1 MSRSVIFVLTFL
13 FAATTSFAGKI
24 ERATEA
30 VSPKEAKSM
39 EIDGNLGA
47 GTFKITTDNIT
58 ELAMFD
64 IEYDDRAV
72 RYNVDYYEKGERG
85 ILTFESDRRGNWNA
99 NGEENKWNIVLSD
112 KYESILNLDIGACDA
127 KFDFG
132 GLPLRELN
140 IDMGA
145 ASGLIEF
152 SKPNPIRMD
161 DFKMD
166 AGASSLDM
174 GMIGNANFGK
184 FEFNGGV
191 GSFNLDFRGKYEGE
205 SEISIEIGLG
215 SAEITL
221 PASIPI
227 RIESGESIWL
237 SSVEFHGD
245 PALNIEDDE
254 YESEDFE
261 KSKTRIILH
270 LIIGLGSADVYFKN

>member
-1 MSRSVIFVLTFL
+1 MRKLIITALILV
-13 FAATTSFAGKI
+13 FAVSTSLAGKV

-30 VSPKEAKSM
+30 VSPKEAKTM
-39 EIDGNLGA
+39 EIDGDLGA
-47 GTFKITTDNIT
+47 GTFKIATDNIS

-64 IEYDDRAV
+64 IEYDDRVV

-85 ILTFESDRRGNWNA
+85 ILTFESDRRGDMSSH
-99 NGEENKWNIVLSD
+99 GEENNWNIVLSN
-112 KYESILNLDIGACDA
+112 KYESIINLHIGACDA

-145 ASGLIEF
+145 ASGVIEF

-161 DFKMD
+161 EFKMD
-166 AGASSLDM
+166 AGASSLNM
-174 GMIGNANFGK
+174 GMIGNANFTR

-191 GSFNLDFRGKYEGE
+191 GSFDLDFRGKYEGE

-215 SAEITL
+215 SAEIIL
-221 PASIPI
+221 PAGVPI

-237 SSVEFHGD
+237 SSVDIHGET
-245 PALNIEDDE
+245 PLNIEDDE

-261 KSKTRIILH
+261 ESKTRIILH

>member
-1 MSRSVIFVLTFL
+1 MRKSVIFILTFL
-13 FAATTSFAGKI
+13 LAVTTAFAGRV

-30 VSPKEAKSM
+30 VSPKEAKTM
-39 EIDGNLGA
+39 EIDGDLGA

-64 IEYDDRAV
+64 IEYDDRVV
-72 RYNVDYYEKGERG
+72 RYDVDYYEKGERG
-85 ILTFESDRRGNWNA
+85 ILTFESDRRGDISA
-99 NGEENKWNIVLSD
+99 KSEENNWNIVLSN

-145 ASGLIEF
+145 ASGRIEF

-161 DFKMD
+161 QFKMD
-166 AGASSLDM
+166 AGASSLNM
-174 GMIGNANFGK
+174 SMIGNANFDR

-191 GSFNLDFRGKYEGE
+191 GSFDLDFRGKYEGE

-215 SAEITL
+215 TAEIIL
-221 PASIPI
+221 PAGVPI

-237 SSVEFHGD
+237 SSVDIHGE
-245 PALNIEDDE
+245 PPMNIEDDE
-254 YESEDFE
+254 FESEDFE